1 MRHYH
6 DLGGL
11 PAGPGERT
19 EQDFALWEKRV
30 EAMLAILARKGI
42 LTTDESRRALE
53 SLGAD
58 IYRASSYGERRVLAF
73 ANNMIQ
79 KGIVSVEEIA
89 RKLAEIE
96 RREEQLP

>member
-1 MRHYH
+1 MRNYH

-11 PAGPGERT
+11 PAGPVDRT

-58 IYRASSYGERRVLAF
+58 IYLHSSYGERRVLAF
-73 ANNMIQ
+73 ANNMIH
-79 KGIVSVEEIA
+79 KGIVTVEELA

-96 RREEQLP
+96 SRKDPLP